1 MPDLA
6 YVSARSGRRAEAQKP
21 LDELREMYWRGDVG
35 DRHIAGN
42 GNAYFIAQVY
52 VGLGD
57 SVRRPQ
63 NSS

>member
-1 MPDLA
+1 LA
-6 YVSARSGRRAEAQKP
+6 YVYARTGRRGEAQKP
-21 LDELREMYWRGDVG
+21 LDELREMYSRGDVG
-35 DRHIAGN
+35 DRHKAGN
-42 GNAYFIAQVY
+42 ANAYLIAQVY

>member
-1 MPDLA
+1 MF
-6 YVSARSGRRAEAQKP
+6 SGWLSQP
-21 LDELREMYWRGDVG
+21 REILKQEGLFEKENFK
-35 DRHIAGN
+35 AGN
-42 GNAYFIAQVY
+42 ANAYLIAQVY